1 MAPLY
6 FNIEVWKFGRPDGR
20 GNHWEWYVNEK
31 LMREMVE
38 W

>member
-6 FNIEVWKFGRPDGR
+6 FNIDVWMFGRPDGR
-20 GNHWEWYVNEK
+20 GNHWERYVNEK
-31 LMREMVE
+31 LVREMVE